1 LTKIAEQFQA
11 SPDAS
16 LFCKSTKAD
25 AVSAKTGYL
34 VAKKSAVSWIIFLV
48 LSACATDR
56 PFPQGQAAFDLGVM
70 LFDQGK
76 FQEAIPYFQ
85 RATGEN
91 PKLAQ
96 AYLYLGRSQLSIR
109 RWRDAIQPLR
119 TAYRLAPQE
128 TKEEVFNILVDAL
141 VAASLDV
148 PGQAPTPRA
157 SP

>member
-1 LTKIAEQFQA
+1 MVYSSLGAQIYGRTAPEAQKRITLWRRNLSFH
-11 SPDAS
+11 S
-16 LFCKSTKAD
+16 LF
-25 AVSAKTGYL
+25 
-34 VAKKSAVSWIIFLV
+34 FLF
-48 LSACATDR
+48 SACATGR
-56 PFPQGQAAFDLGVM
+56 PFPEGQAALDLRLT

-96 AYLYLGRSQLSIR
+96 AYLYLGRSQLSVR

-128 TKEEVFNILVDAL
+128 TKEEVFNILMDVL
-141 VAASLDV
+141 VAASLDGF
-148 PGQAPTPRA
+148 GQAPSPKA

>member
-1 LTKIAEQFQA
+1 
-11 SPDAS
+11 
-16 LFCKSTKAD
+16 
-25 AVSAKTGYL
+25 
-34 VAKKSAVSWIIFLV
+34 VAKQRAVSWFIFLFF
-48 LSACATDR
+48 SACATGR
-56 PFPQGQAAFDLGVM
+56 PFPEGQAALDLGVT

-96 AYLYLGRSQLSIR
+96 AYLYLGRSQLNVR

-128 TKEEVFNILVDAL
+128 AKEEVFNILMDVL
-141 VAASLDV
+141 VAASLDGF
-148 PGQAPTPRA
+148 GQAPSPRT

>member
-1 LTKIAEQFQA
+1 VWFTPRSVRI
-11 SPDAS
+11 
-16 LFCKSTKAD
+16 STEGQRRKRKNGLPCGEETCRFM
-25 AVSAKTGYL
+25 VYFS
-34 VAKKSAVSWIIFLV
+34 FF
-48 LSACATDR
+48 SACATGR
-56 PFPQGQAAFDLGVM
+56 PFPEGQAALDLRLT

-96 AYLYLGRSQLSIR
+96 AYLYLGRSQLNVR
-109 RWRDAIQPLR
+109 RWHAIQPLR

-128 TKEEVFNILVDAL
+128 TKEEVFNILMDAL
-141 VAASLDV
+141 VAASLDGF
-148 PGQAPTPRA
+148 GQAPSPRT

>member
-1 LTKIAEQFQA
+1 M
-11 SPDAS
+11 
-16 LFCKSTKAD
+16 
-25 AVSAKTGYL
+25 
-34 VAKKSAVSWIIFLV
+34 
-48 LSACATDR
+48 
-56 PFPQGQAAFDLGVM
+56 DLGLT

-76 FQEAIPYFQ
+76 FQKAIPYFQ

-96 AYLYLGRSQLSIR
+96 AYLYLGRSQLNVR

-128 TKEEVFNILVDAL
+128 TKEEVFNILMDTL
-141 VAASLDV
+141 VAASLDGF
-148 PGQAPTPRA
+148 GQAPTPK